1 MNSLKKITI
10 YVVLVATAACSF
22 FNKTPENQG
31 KAIARVGNDF
41 LYEEDI
47 KTLITSGITL
57 QDSALV
63 VNNYINN
70 WAASKL
76 LVEKAKINLS
86 EEKQSE
92 LNKLVE
98 TYMADLYA
106 RACKEALVAKSI
118 DTTVSKNQLQQYY
131 EANKENFKL
140 NEELLK
146 LQYIQLPVA
155 FSNKDVIVQKFR
167 NQTDANKK
175 YLDSVAIQFT
185 SYHLNDSVW
194 VRASQVFNKISAINK
209 ENKEKYLKKSQ
220 FFELNDSL
228 GVYLV
233 KINDVLLRN
242 EIAPLLYI
250 QPTVQQIIINQRK
263 LDFMKNLEKDILDQA
278 IKKKDFEVYE

>member
-1 MNSLKKITI
+1 MNSLKKIPI
-10 YVVLVATAACSF
+10 YVVFITVTACSF
-22 FNKTPENQG
+22 FNKAPENKG
-31 KAIARVGNDF
+31 EAIARVGDEF

-47 KTLITSGITL
+47 KTLITNGMTA

-86 EEKQSE
+86 EEKQSD

-98 TYMADLYA
+98 AYMADLYA
-106 RACKEALVAKSI
+106 RAYKEALVTKSI
-118 DTTVSKNQLQQYY
+118 DTTVNQSQLQQYY
-131 EANKENFKL
+131 DANKENFKL

-146 LQYIQLPVA
+146 LQYIQLPVE
-155 FSNKDVIVQKFR
+155 FSDKEVVVDKFR
-167 NQTDANKK
+167 NQTEANKE
-175 YLDSVAIQFT
+175 YLDSVAIQFK

-194 VRASQVFNKISAINK
+194 VRASQVFNKISAINT

-242 EIAPLLYI
+242 EVAPLLYI
-250 QPTVQQIIINQRK
+250 EPTIQQIIINQRK